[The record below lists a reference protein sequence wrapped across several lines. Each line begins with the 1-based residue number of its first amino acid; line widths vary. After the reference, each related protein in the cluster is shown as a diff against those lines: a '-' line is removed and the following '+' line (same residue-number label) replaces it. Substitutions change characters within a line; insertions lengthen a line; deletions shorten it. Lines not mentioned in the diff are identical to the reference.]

1 MASRL
6 MASRLRV
13 LLSLFLLVLI
23 SACAVRAPVDTW
35 PADIPARNYFQKQW
49 RADAANKSVQDREDY
64 LLWVVRFYQGYQL
77 APGWLDM
84 MEQVNVRV
92 PAEERVQVRAALFEL
107 GSIIGGEWAK
117 DNGVRK
123 VSTRSAAVWRD
134 ALLESLSQD
143 DLHPYLDKLQQDVE
157 ALMSGSLGNDEIV
170 FERYYVDE
178 FDF

>member
-1 MASRL
+1 MRAP
-6 MASRLRV
+6 LRV
-13 LLSLFLLVLI
+13 LLPLMLLMLI
-23 SACAVRAPVDTW
+23 SACAVRAPAPADMW
-35 PADIPARNYFQKQW
+35 PADIPARSLFQKQW
-49 RADAANKSVQDREDY
+49 RADAANKSVQGREDY

-92 PAEERVQVRAALFEL
+92 PEEERVQVRAVLFEL

-143 DLHPYLDKLQQDVE
+143 DLHPYLDKLQQDVD
-157 ALMSGSLGNDEIV
+157 ALMSGTLSNDEIV